1 LTLRG
6 IDNQGFC
13 CPDISNNYLWNKF
26 KESLLKNEG
35 GADYTTSGIGCF
47 AIPIMVPQDYQIDPA
62 HIDVIY
68 NLIML
73 LNLLSPEFNR

>member
-1 LTLRG
+1 
-6 IDNQGFC
+6 
-13 CPDISNNYLWNKF
+13 
-26 KESLLKNEG
+26 LKNEG